1 MPDESND
8 CTADETAAQRC
19 ASSSRVAFLV
29 GAGCHA
35 VGLLQALVH
44 RIVELREIRI
54 VGVALESE
62 LEQALQQR
70 AVAVCAVSCRIV
82 VHAVAPS

>member
-1 MPDESND
+1 MSDPRDGTVWTDVLDGIND

-19 ASSSRVAFLV
+19 ASSGRVAFLI

-44 RIVELREIRI
+44 RIVELR
-54 VGVALESE
+54 
-62 LEQALQQR
+62 
-70 AVAVCAVSCRIV
+70 
-82 VHAVAPS
+82 